1 MRPNKTLDGQRSIS
15 GGGNLRMVRN
25 LPANELRICQ
35 VVDETAVGLQWVGWL
50 LYAIVSLKLS
60 LPTTIPKLTT
70 LSA

>member
-1 MRPNKTLDGQRSIS
+1 
-15 GGGNLRMVRN
+15 MVRN